1 MVLIGKTCA
10 SLYNI
15 LMINLKKISFTVAF
29 GLLLGAANVALAF
42 DIPFFSPSTEEAT
55 STPSA
60 PQESEPSTSW
70 TSTAQQ
76 VILHALSQTGVK
88 YKYGGI
94 SPETGFDCSGFVRYV
109 FQEAANLTLPHGANA
124 MSQIG
129 QKVTEKELQ
138 PGDLVFFN
146 TMKSVYSHVGIY
158 VGNNRFIH
166 APSSGSSISVSDMN
180 DSYWSKRFTGARRV
194 DAKDLPSSITSNKT
208 TK

>member
-1 MVLIGKTCA
+1 
-10 SLYNI
+10 
-15 LMINLKKISFTVAF
+15 MINLRKISLAVVF
-29 GLLLGAANVALAF
+29 GLLIGSANIAFAF
-42 DIPFFSPSTEEAT
+42 DIPFFSPSNDETTPAA
-55 STPSA
+55 STP
-60 PQESEPSTSW
+60 QEAEPNTSW
-70 TSTAQQ
+70 TGAAQA

-109 FQEAANLTLPHGANA
+109 FQEAANLTLPHGARA

-129 QKVTEKELQ
+129 EKVTEKELQ

-194 DAKDLPSSITSNKT
+194 DAKDLPPSITPNKT